1 MVTTFDLLYVVC
13 FAVAM
18 PLYDYMFG
26 QKGYERRVQAS
37 AALARAWLWKSG
49 ITYLW
54 VIIGVGAAYWVYA
67 GRPWSGLKLTLPEG
81 WRLVVAAAIAV
92 AYSAWYLN
100 GIAQL
105 RRDAALRESVRA
117 TMGGATAVVPHKRS
131 ELPFFMGV
139 SVTAG
144 FCEEFLFRG
153 YFIWTLAPWLGW
165 WGAAALSTVIFG
177 IGHAYQGLRGVI
189 NTGIMGAVYVLLVA
203 LLDSLWPAIVLH
215 VLVDMLNGIAAWIVL
230 RDGPHSRISSGH
242 EGD

>member
-1 MVTTFDLLYVVC
+1 
-13 FAVAM
+13 
-18 PLYDYMFG
+18 
-26 QKGYERRVQAS
+26 
-37 AALARAWLWKSG
+37 
-49 ITYLW
+49 
-54 VIIGVGAAYWVYA
+54 
-67 GRPWSGLKLTLPEG
+67 
-81 WRLVVAAAIAV
+81 
-92 AYSAWYLN
+92 
-100 GIAQL
+100 
-105 RRDAALRESVRA
+105 
-117 TMGGATAVVPHKRS
+117 MGGATAVVPHTRS

-215 VLVDMLNGIAAWIVL
+215 VLVDALNGIAAWVVL
-230 RDGPHSRISSGH
+230 RDAPQ
-242 EGD
+242 EVAET